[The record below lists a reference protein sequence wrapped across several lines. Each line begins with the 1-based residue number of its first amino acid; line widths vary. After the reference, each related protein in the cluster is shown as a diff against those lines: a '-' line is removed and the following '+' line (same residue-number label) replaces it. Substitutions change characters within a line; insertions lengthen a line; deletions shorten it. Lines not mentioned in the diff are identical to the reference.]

1 MAWDSDNWLEG
12 GSAVSGAASGA
23 ATGFALTGGN
33 PIGIGIGAA
42 VGGITSLITSST
54 ARKKQEE
61 AEATAKRQIEE
72 KRRKNLLDR
81 FMARKQEESLA
92 TSRPQGR
99 GKSPKAVGVNNVSV
113 ESQMAQQ
120 EKMMTGQPAGGV
132 AGLGANWGG

>member
-12 GSAVSGAASGA
+12 GSAVSGALSGA
-23 ATGFALTGGN
+23 AA
-33 PIGIGIGAA
+33 GAA
-42 VGGITSLITSST
+42 IGNVPGAVIGGFVGGITSLITSST

-61 AEATAKRQIEE
+61 AEATAKKQIEE

-81 FMARKQEESLA
+81 YMARKQEESLA
-92 TSRPQGR
+92 TSRPQGAGR
-99 GKSPKAVGVNNVSV
+99 KSPKAVGTTVSV

-132 AGLGANWGG
+132 AGLGVGF